1 MFDQPKSNELDG
13 YFSAGLEDSDP
24 PLAEAIRGELNRQR
38 DQIEL
43 IASEN
48 LVSLAVLQAQ
58 GSVLTNK
65 TVEGYPGARYYG
77 GAEYA
82 DQVEQLAIDRAKTLF
97 GCAYANVQPH
107 SGSNANQAVYLAL
120 LDYRDA
126 ILSMDVAS
134 GGHISHGHP
143 ATQTGQRYKIFSYGV
158 AQDEYLDYAAA
169 QKIAEQQQPRLII
182 AGGSAYP
189 RAIDFARMREIADGA
204 GAYLMV
210 DMAHFAGLVAT
221 GLYPNPFPYADVV
234 TTTTYKS
241 LRGARGGIVLTD
253 NAEIAKKVAAAVFP
267 GVQGSVLLHAVAG
280 KAACLGEA
288 MRPEFTVYN
297 RKVLENAQA
306 LAKCLSESG
315 LRIVSGGTDTG
326 LMLVDLRS
334 IGLVGVDAVIA
345 LETAGLTCNKNLI
358 PFDPEPPEIASGLRL
373 STNAGTARGFGAGE
387 FQQIGSWIAEVLQG
401 IATNPTQNT
410 EWQPRV
416 RNEVRN
422 LCASFPIYR

>member
-1 MFDQPKSNELDG
+1 
-13 YFSAGLEDSDP
+13 
-24 PLAEAIRGELNRQR
+24 
-38 DQIEL
+38 
-43 IASEN
+43 
-48 LVSLAVLQAQ
+48 
-58 GSVLTNK
+58 
-65 TVEGYPGARYYG
+65 
-77 GAEYA
+77 
-82 DQVEQLAIDRAKTLF
+82 
-97 GCAYANVQPH
+97 
-107 SGSNANQAVYLAL
+107 
-120 LDYRDA
+120 
-126 ILSMDVAS
+126 
-134 GGHISHGHP
+134 
-143 ATQTGQRYKIFSYGV
+143 
-158 AQDEYLDYAAA
+158 
-169 QKIAEQQQPRLII
+169 
-182 AGGSAYP
+182 
-189 RAIDFARMREIADGA
+189 MREIADGA